1 MAVGVSAHRPS
12 RAANPGR
19 KEKVARA
26 SSTCYNKTNK
36 ASKGDNIM
44 AVASV
49 QLNFRITVEL
59 NEKIEALV
67 TKETTK
73 TEIVRKALEEYVDKQ
88 GKGDK

>member
-1 MAVGVSAHRPS
+1 
-12 RAANPGR
+12 
-19 KEKVARA
+19 
-26 SSTCYNKTNK
+26 
-36 ASKGDNIM
+36 M